1 MIEVSKLYKIYGTQ
15 TVLNNV
21 TFKAEKGEI
30 VGLLGPN
37 GAGKSTLMKIIA
49 CFIPAT
55 SGSVKIDG
63 FDVNEDSLEIRK
75 RIGYLPE
82 KVQLYRD
89 LTVEKFLE
97 FAASI
102 KGVSRDDYRDR
113 MAIVMNICGISH
125 VVKKHI
131 RKLSK
136 GYCQRVGIAQALI
149 GDPELL
155 ILDEPTVGLDPRQ
168 IVDIRKI
175 IKEQSG
181 KKTILLSTH
190 ILQEASMLCD
200 TVIIIANGRIII
212 KNTQQYL
219 SDSLSGEHRL
229 RLCIQG
235 PKQDV
240 LLGIQSLGYDITHEQ
255 TISES
260 EQIYEYS
267 ICVPDNR
274 ESKGCMARYISSRWT
289 LLEMTTFRISLEDIF
304 MDVTREN
311 KE

>member
-102 KGVSRDDYRDR
+102 KGVSRDDYRGR
-113 MAIVMNICGISH
+113 MAEVMNICGISH
-125 VVKKHI
+125 VAKKHI

-229 RLCIQG
+229 RLRIQG

-274 ESKGCMARYISSRWT
+274 ESNGCMARYISSRWT